1 MEQLENL
8 NIKKMLFKRGDSKD
22 IIKAINKECFSN
34 DLNTN
39 NVIKFLNDEIPFCEL
54 KTNEKIAIIKGF
66 YSTTRLSKFNYN
78 KLFTYEELKQY
89 EDIKQYE
96 HTNLDVYLNFDFV
109 GQGVETELENDEKLK
124 LLKEYDKFQLNKI
137 LMLNEKYDNKRTE
150 LTYFIVYQ
158 TNLHDIEVQKNKD
171 IMNFTTKEIEN
182 AINSIIYTYDTTR
195 QNLLSFIRIYCNW
208 AMEKGLIKKN
218 PCNDLDTKKSKK
230 NSKAFLE
237 DKICGKSD
245 FYNMLE
251 EMEKN
256 TKLPNLIPLLLAR
269 YGIIGDN
276 LDKMINLKWEDIDED
291 TRVVFIKD
299 ENGKVICDLPIDDK
313 FIEYI
318 HKAKLYS
325 ESPKVS
331 GKNLVRY
338 SDYGY
343 VLKKAYS
350 EKDVE
355 DEEKTVKY
363 ATVFNRVND
372 CCKSIG
378 IKRIPFKRLLL
389 SRQIEILLEIRKY
402 GRLQQKDFEY
412 VVNLFNFGSNDPV
425 TNKAFQLKKRWI
437 DLTDDKVITQ
447 RKNTRNLPDED
458 SEEVYNRLRDKLDLY
473 L

>member
-8 NIKKMLFKRGDSKD
+8 NIKKMLFKRGDGKD
-22 IIKAINKECFSN
+22 IVKAINRECFSN
-34 DLNTN
+34 NLNTN
-39 NVIKFLNDEIPFCEL
+39 NISRYLNGEIKLNEL
-54 KTNEKIAIIKGF
+54 KTNERIAIIKGF
-66 YSTTRLSKFNYN
+66 YSVTRLNKFNYN
-78 KLFTYEELKQY
+78 KMFTYEELKQY
-89 EDIKQYE
+89 ENIKKNKYIDLNE
-96 HTNLDVYLNFDFV
+96 YLNFDFV
-109 GQGVETELENDEKLK
+109 GEGVETGLEDDEKLE
-124 LLKEYDKFQLNKI
+124 LLKGYDKYQLNK
-137 LMLNEKYDNKRTE
+137 LLFLNENYDNKRTKV
-150 LTYFIVYQ
+150 TYFILYQ
-158 TNLHDIEVQKNKD
+158 NNLHDIEVQKGKD
-171 IMNFTTKEIEN
+171 IMNFTTREIETMV
-182 AINSIIYTYDTTR
+182 NSIIYTYDTIR
-195 QNLLSFIRIYCNW
+195 QNILSFIRIYCNW
-208 AMEKGLIKKN
+208 GVEKGLIKKN
-218 PCNDLDTKKSKK
+218 PCDDLNTKKSKK
-230 NSKAFLE
+230 NSKIFLE
-237 DKICGKSD
+237 DKIFGKTD
-245 FYNMLE
+245 FYATLE

-269 YGIIGDN
+269 YGIIGEN
-276 LDKMINLKWEDIDED
+276 LSKMINLKWEDIDED
-291 TRVVFIKD
+291 IKVVYIKD
-299 ENGKVICDLPIDDK
+299 EQGNVICDLPIDDK

-318 HKAKLYS
+318 HKARLYS

-350 EKDVE
+350 EKDVD

-412 VVNLFNFGSNDPV
+412 VVDLFNFGSNDPV